1 MPSKTAAPTTGLIQ
15 TCAARTAAAVHS
27 HVLPPEPST
36 PRRSIKCVL
45 IGDGAVGKT
54 SLLWSYALNR
64 FPEEVRRA
72 NRRSLGAQPMHRSD
86 A

>member
-1 MPSKTAAPTTGLIQ
+1 MPSKTAAPTSGLIQ
-15 TCAARTAAAVHS
+15 T
-27 HVLPPEPST
+27 
-36 PRRSIKCVL
+36 SIKCVL